1 LKIRVNKPQN
11 DFTMVPNH
19 VLKDQRLSAEAVG
32 LLCWLMMNA
41 DGYTVMVSDIEA
53 RFGFKKTRWRRIRD
67 ELKASGALE
76 QHFTPRVGTSLSV
89 GWPAPQPD
97 TTSGVLPAGF
107 HTGKEMSAVSTGNRP
122 LSGANTHPLKRER
135 EKKAGSEVLSSE
147 EFTRYKLEAKPN
159 ETRSQWRARVGLD

>member
-1 LKIRVNKPQN
+1 MKIRVNKPQH

-19 VLKDQRLSAEAVG
+19 VLKDERLSAEAVG

-41 DGYTVMVSDIEA
+41 DGFTVMLSDIED

-67 ELKASGALE
+67 ELKSVGALE
-76 QHFTPRVGTSLSV
+76 QIFTPRQGTSLSV

-97 TTSGVLPAGF
+97 TTSGVIPAGF
-107 HTGKEMSAVSTGNRP
+107 HTGNEMSAP
-122 LSGANTHPLKRER
+122 ALKNEPSRVRKPDPVKRKR
-135 EKKAGSEVLSSE
+135 EKKGANELMSPELY
-147 EFTRYKLEAKPN
+147 TRYKLEAKPG